1 MIYDV
6 VVIGGG
12 PAGLSVAMTLKTKY
26 KMKSILLIKEEEKG
40 LVPCGMPY
48 IFGKLNYNVDNDVKS
63 HKPFLDAGGEL
74 LLDKVTLLN
83 RDEKS
88 IRTVSNKIISYNK
101 LVLATGSDPL
111 IPTFI
116 KGYDN
121 PNIYYIKK
129 SYNYMKE
136 IAPKIKESK
145 SVAIIGGGFIGLEV
159 ADELASDKEKEV
171 TLVEMQ
177 ENVLSLAFSKT
188 FSEKAESVLQKHCV
202 NILTS
207 TGLLEVEQVEDNQVK
222 LHFSNNSSI
231 IVDSVIFALGYRA
244 NTQFAKDAGLSVN
257 KFGALNVDNF
267 MRTQD
272 SDIVA
277 IGDCAKKRDF
287 FTRKDSNAMLASV
300 AGAESR
306 FVAENLFTITGIKN
320 SIGTI
325 RVFSTVLNGLVLG
338 VAGITEKEAASENM
352 NVVIGKFSGLDK
364 HPEKLPDANRVDI
377 HLTVMKETG
386 AIIGAEIS
394 GGQTVGEMINVM
406 AVAIQSRLTIHE
418 LYTYQIGTQPLLTA
432 GPTVTPIMKA
442 IENTIRII
450 AENV

>member
-1 MIYDV
+1 
-6 VVIGGG
+6 
-12 PAGLSVAMTLKTKY
+12 
-26 KMKSILLIKEEEKG
+26 
-40 LVPCGMPY
+40 
-48 IFGKLNYNVDNDVKS
+48 
-63 HKPFLDAGGEL
+63 
-74 LLDKVTLLN
+74 
-83 RDEKS
+83 
-88 IRTVSNKIISYNK
+88 
-101 LVLATGSDPL
+101 
-111 IPTFI
+111 
-116 KGYDN
+116 
-121 PNIYYIKK
+121 
-129 SYNYMKE
+129 MKE